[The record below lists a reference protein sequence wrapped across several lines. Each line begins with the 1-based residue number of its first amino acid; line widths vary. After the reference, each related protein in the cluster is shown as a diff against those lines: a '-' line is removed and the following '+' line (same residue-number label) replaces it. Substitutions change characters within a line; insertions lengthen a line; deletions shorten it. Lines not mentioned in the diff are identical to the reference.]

1 METFVALLRGINVGG
16 NNILP
21 MSELKALCEEAGF
34 KNVRTYIQTGNVI
47 FESKIA
53 EDKVVSKIENG
64 LKKRLQNPVA
74 VMVRTIKELENVLSN
89 NPFREANPSQV
100 GVLLL
105 GKKIQQEIVNNFSG
119 KDKEEIV
126 TGDRE
131 IFIHYPDGMGKSKLK
146 FPKDAKSGTVR
157 NINTIGK
164 LIELAIK
171 K

>member
-74 VMVRTIKELENVLSN
+74 VMV
-89 NPFREANPSQV
+89 
-100 GVLLL
+100 
-105 GKKIQQEIVNNFSG
+105 
-119 KDKEEIV
+119 
-126 TGDRE
+126 
-131 IFIHYPDGMGKSKLK
+131 
-146 FPKDAKSGTVR
+146 TV
-157 NINTIGK
+157 
-164 LIELAIK
+164 
-171 K
+171 

>member
-1 METFVALLRGINVGG
+1 MEIFVALLRGINVGG

-21 MSELKALCEEAGF
+21 MTELKVLCEEAGF
-34 KNVRTYIQTGNVI
+34 KNVSTYIQTGNVI
-47 FESKIA
+47 FESTIA
-53 EDKVVSKIENG
+53 EDKVVSKIENA
-64 LKKRLQNPVA
+64 LKKRLKNPIA

-105 GKKIQQEIVNNFSG
+105 PKKIQPEIVNNFSG

-126 TGDRE
+126 TSDRE

-146 FPKDAKSGTVR
+146 FPKDAKNGTVR